1 MTPAYLLFI
10 VMQPLFQMYSQ
21 MVAVLK

>member
-1 MTPAYLLFI
+1 MTLAYLLFI

>member
-1 MTPAYLLFI
+1 
-10 VMQPLFQMYSQ
+10 MQPLFQMYSH

>member
-1 MTPAYLLFI
+1 
-10 VMQPLFQMYSQ
+10 MQPLFQMYLH

>member
-1 MTPAYLLFI
+1 MK
-10 VMQPLFQMYSQ
+10 PLFQMYSY